1 MDLTGN
7 ISHPPLSYKR
17 VYISFPIF
25 LFSFSS
31 TDKSR
36 LNTDGFIDPARNYFI
51 LRRNTRSVHKSSAIN
66 TGEKG
71 QNRGERGCS
80 FDREQCYKIK
90 VWVSVYIY
98 AYIYVGSCLVNSC
111 VNTAVLCVR
120 FCTLRG
126 FRSKSTFPPA
136 RRVTFKL
143 KSRNVV
149 KRSAR
154 DTAER
159 V

>member
-1 MDLTGN
+1 M
-7 ISHPPLSYKR
+7 
-17 VYISFPIF
+17 
-25 LFSFSS
+25 
-31 TDKSR
+31 
-36 LNTDGFIDPARNYFI
+36 
-51 LRRNTRSVHKSSAIN
+51 
-66 TGEKG
+66 GEKG
-71 QNRGERGCS
+71 QNRGKRGCS

>member
-1 MDLTGN
+1 MDLS
-7 ISHPPLSYKR
+7 I
-17 VYISFPIF
+17 
-25 LFSFSS
+25 
-31 TDKSR
+31 R
-36 LNTDGFIDPARNYFI
+36 L
-51 LRRNTRSVHKSSAIN
+51 AI
-66 TGEKG
+66 TS
-71 QNRGERGCS
+71 S
-80 FDREQCYKIK
+80 FDGTHGPFINQARLIREEKKGKIEGRGDVPLTVNNVIK
-90 VWVSVYIY
+90 LRFGECIYIY